1 MESGTIEQT
10 LPGLE
15 AEVPRTEM
23 TTGHAI
29 PLVPQ
34 KRLMVFA
41 GRSHPELAAKIAEQ
55 LGVELGEIELTTFA
69 NGETYCRYGE
79 SIRGADVFIVQ
90 TGCRPVDQNVME
102 LLFMIQAARLASA
115 KRITAVIPWFPYSR
129 QDRKAR
135 PREPISARLLADM
148 LQGAGADRLLTM
160 DLHAGQ
166 VQGFFTIP
174 VDHMT
179 ALPLFAQHFRDLG
192 LTGDRVVSVAPD
204 AGRAKHAVRFAE
216 MIDAEFAIMN
226 KTRPS
231 RDIASVT
238 EITGRVAGKVAIVGD
253 DNISTGNTLLQGAQA
268 LKEAGAEDVWVF
280 ATHGLFAEDALER
293 FAKAELAGIVVTDT
307 VPVDPLRRPEGMT
320 VLTVSGLLA
329 ETIMNV
335 FADESVSAIFGGENQ
350 LF

>member
-1 MESGTIEQT
+1 VESGTIEQT

-15 AEVPRTEM
+15 AEVPRVEM

-29 PLVPQ
+29 PLTPQ

-69 NGETYCRYGE
+69 NGETYCRYCE
-79 SIRGADVFIVQ
+79 SVRGADVFIVQ
-90 TGCRPVDQNVME
+90 TGSRPVDQNIME

-115 KRITAVIPWFPYSR
+115 KRITAVVPWFPYSR
-129 QDRKAR
+129 QDRKAK
-135 PREPISARLLADM
+135 PREPISSRLLADM
-148 LQGAGADRLLTM
+148 IQKAGADRLLTM

-192 LTGDRVVSVAPD
+192 LTGDGVVSVAPD

-216 MIDAEFAIMN
+216 MIDADFAIMN

-231 RDIASVT
+231 RDVASVT
-238 EITGRVAGKVAIVGD
+238 EITGRVAGKIAIVGD
-253 DNISTGNTLLQGAQA
+253 DNISTGHTLLQGAQA
-268 LKEAGAEDVWVF
+268 LEEAGAEQVWVF
-280 ATHGLFAEDALER
+280 ATHGLFADDALER
-293 FAKAELAGIVVTDT
+293 FGKAGLAGIVVTDT
-307 VPVDPLRRPEGMT
+307 VPVDPLRRPERMT
-320 VLTVSGLLA
+320 VLTISGLLA